1 MRNQGLISVHFVIGR
16 INRRGNLPFRSKLM
30 NTYNIVVTVNR
41 RNGYMELATLT
52 TGGISAMVARKS
64 QMSPLRT
71 GGISADRKHHD

>member
-1 MRNQGLISVHFVIGR
+1 
-16 INRRGNLPFRSKLM
+16 M

-71 GGISADRKHHD
+71 GSISADRKHHD